1 MLVIFFYTLLNV
13 KGDTPTLNNNCC
25 TNKLVEI
32 NEMLNLQYTNYTNIH
47 FIMKSFSLGLLKD
60 DYMIILSRKIF
71 KDMWKKSDI
80 LDILSINDATRV
92 FCKISNKNQ
101 LNKGRGLRNSNNFL
115 ICNTDFVE
123 HTKQIN
129 EHVKQKQLLE
139 LEQTDNINCKLLP
152 YEFINLQS
160 AVARFHKWYTITGTQ
175 MNNKENYQKLIY
187 VVGKNQIKINIW

>member
-1 MLVIFFYTLLNV
+1 
-13 KGDTPTLNNNCC
+13 
-25 TNKLVEI
+25 
-32 NEMLNLQYTNYTNIH
+32 
-47 FIMKSFSLGLLKD
+47 
-60 DYMIILSRKIF
+60 
-71 KDMWKKSDI
+71 MWKKSDI